1 MKKFVIATLTI
12 LAFTLAGCGKSEK
25 KKCEK
30 NENKEWVDDQCIDK
44 ADASE
49 VFVITNKLA
58 ANITVT
64 SDNLSV
70 SLVENA
76 CVKVQRAQFGK
87 LKISTSATTEICG
100 TNKKCPDADHYD
112 IVTKDNIANSE
123 LKKVDNPDASSCEEL
138 SPAEYSIANDSDASS
153 VTVASGNSSA
163 TLEKGECVTLKKS
176 HFDKL
181 KITWKGTW
189 IFGGGTVCDN
199 TDTSE
204 QKCPS
209 PGYFIHFKLISNQSV
224 VDDTE
229 APSEHRV
236 VIVEKS
242 TSASDTNKCTKQLE
256 NPDNDLFD
264 VGS

>member
-1 MKKFVIATLTI
+1 MKKFVIATLTV
-12 LAFTLAGCGKSEK
+12 LAFTLVGCGKSEK
-25 KKCEK
+25 KKCEED
-30 NENKEWVDDQCIDK
+30 ENKEWVDGQCIDK

-49 VFVITNKLA
+49 VFVITNKVA
-58 ANITVT
+58 ANITVA
-64 SDNLSV
+64 SGNLSV
-70 SLVENA
+70 SLAENA

-112 IVTKDNIANSE
+112 IVAKDNIANSE
-123 LKKVDNPDASSCEEL
+123 LQKVDKPDDSNCEEL
-138 SPAEYSIANDSDASS
+138 SPAEYSIIHDSDASS

-181 KITWKGTW
+181 KITWKGAW
-189 IFGGGTVCDN
+189 FGGGTVCDN

-204 QKCPS
+204 RKCPS
-209 PGYFIHFKLISNQSV
+209 PGYFTHFTLISNQSV

-229 APSEHRV
+229 APDEHRV
-236 VIVEKS
+236 AIVEKS
-242 TSASDTNKCTKQLE
+242 TFDTNKCTKQLE
-256 NPDNDLFD
+256 NPDDDLFD